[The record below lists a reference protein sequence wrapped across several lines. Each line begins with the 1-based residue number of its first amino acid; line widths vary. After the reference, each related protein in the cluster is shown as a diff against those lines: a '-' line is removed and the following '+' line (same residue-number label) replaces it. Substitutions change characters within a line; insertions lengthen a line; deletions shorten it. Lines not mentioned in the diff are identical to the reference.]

1 MSVLM
6 TMRCT
11 ADPRQLEAI
20 AQQDPEMVR
29 TILQRAL
36 DHGLIAHRFF
46 GNANEVF
53 VVDEWPDEASFQ
65 EFFDASPEIPVMF
78 GKAGLQG
85 EPEVTFWR
93 ALEIDDRV

>member
-6 TMRCT
+6 TMRLT
-11 ADPRQLEAI
+11 ADARQFEAI
-20 AQQDPEMVR
+20 AQQEPETIQAIVR
-29 TILQRAL
+29 RARE
-36 DHGLIAHRFF
+36 HGLIAHRSF

-53 VVDEWPDEASFQ
+53 MVDEWPDEASFQ
-65 EFFDASPEIPVMF
+65 EFFDASPEIPVVF

-93 ALEIDDRV
+93 PLETNDTV